1 MVMHNLYSTGAF
13 GKVLKGEYRT
23 KDGVQEVAVKTLK
36 SEL

>member
-1 MVMHNLYSTGAF
+1 MVMHNLFTGAF

-23 KDGVQEVAVKTLK
+23 EDGIQEVAVKTLK